1 MIGLLR
7 VMELTRCVANKVHRP
22 AEKLLKEEIVA
33 YHNRR
38 VLESL
43 TKLVLTLLRDIDAK
57 DLSLFL
63 NFRVAE
69 LLPSPGNKD
78 LITS

>member
-1 MIGLLR
+1 MI
-7 VMELTRCVANKVHRP
+7 VSTQSNV
-22 AEKLLKEEIVA
+22 IS
-33 YHNRR
+33 
-38 VLESL
+38 VLNSL
-43 TKLVLTLLRDIDAK
+43 DAK